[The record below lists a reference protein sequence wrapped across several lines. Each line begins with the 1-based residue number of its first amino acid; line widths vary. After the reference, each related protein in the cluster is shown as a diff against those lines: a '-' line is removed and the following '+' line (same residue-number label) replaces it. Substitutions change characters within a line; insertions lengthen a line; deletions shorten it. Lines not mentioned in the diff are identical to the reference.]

1 MATSYE
7 LDMDEEMFQYAFRVA
22 EEIAR
27 NPSKLGK
34 ETFLRATIASC
45 AVFGSLN
52 NTMLNLL
59 DEVEEAYKAKDREK
73 TKEALEDLMHFH
85 QYARHLC
92 SSSAGMDMSERIAK
106 KLKEKK

>member
-7 LDMDEEMFQYAFRVA
+7 LKMDEEMFQHAFLVA
-22 EEIAR
+22 EELAR
-27 NPSKLGK
+27 NPLKLGK
-34 ETFLRATIASC
+34 ETFLRSTIASC

-59 DEVEEAYKAKDREK
+59 DGVDKAYKAKDREK
-73 TKEALEDLMHFH
+73 TKAALEDLMYFH
-85 QYARHLC
+85 QYAKNLC
-92 SSSAGMDMSERIAK
+92 LSSAGPDMSEKIAK